1 MSSVLIPCILFQCG
15 GQRCVLKTEL
25 LKLQIITH
33 INCGADILSCSFLNV
48 SVFRKFH
55 KIKTTLFHIIW
66 VTEWAWGFEPINHL
80 LNTHNLAMSS
90 VAVINVESVDSFFL
104 GGSMNWNREK
114 ITTLLSLTS
123 NWNLAFHS
131 IMSVGNKVI

>member
-1 MSSVLIPCILFQCG
+1 MSSVLIPWILFQCG
-15 GQRCVLKTEL
+15 GQRCAVKTEL

-33 INCGADILSCSFLNV
+33 INCGVDILTCSFLNV
-48 SVFRKFH
+48 SIVRKFC
-55 KIKTTLFHIIW
+55 KNKTTLSHIIW
-66 VTEWAWGFEPINHL
+66 VTEWAWGFEPINYL

-90 VAVINVESVDSFFL
+90 AADINVESADKFR
-104 GGSMNWNREK
+104 GWGSMNWNEKK